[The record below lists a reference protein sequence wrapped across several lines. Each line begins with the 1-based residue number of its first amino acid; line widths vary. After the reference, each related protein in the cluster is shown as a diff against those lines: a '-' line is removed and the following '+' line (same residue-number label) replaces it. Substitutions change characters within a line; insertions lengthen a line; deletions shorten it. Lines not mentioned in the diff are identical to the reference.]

1 MSAVIVHATAGGNT
15 NRARESWHEGAT
27 MAPPQAP
34 VVRAGV
40 VALRV
45 GTAEAVEAE
54 EALEAVGGGL
64 EMYGSTRNKDVTSGR
79 VS

>member
-1 MSAVIVHATAGGNT
+1 
-15 NRARESWHEGAT
+15 

-54 EALEAVGGGL
+54 EALEAVGGESL